1 MSTDAAAALSEQP
14 APEAPYSL
22 RLLAAGIVGR
32 TWLWFVAGCLLVTLL
47 PMLVGWRAFV
57 VESGSME
64 PRLRIG
70 DAVLAAPV
78 RDAQDLLGR
87 ITVFTDPDVAD
98 RTKVHR
104 VTAVNADGTL
114 TTKGDANPTVD
125 PTVVPMDDVLG
136 LGRLLVRY
144 VGLPLV
150 WAQTGQWIWLGL
162 FLLSLLLAGLAISR
176 DQEDDDE
183 ADDPTDGPH
192 GGLVPLPTR
201 LGGAPASLAAATKP
215 IDQGL
220 RRLVSSPRWV
230 TRTAYVAILA
240 SAVVL
245 PTAGAAF
252 AATTRNPTNT
262 WSAGSWNY
270 TSVVQGL
277 LPWLYWKL
285 DDAGT
290 GTVVA
295 DSSATNVLGTY
306 SPDGSAASFTKG
318 VAGALTSDTVNRAV
332 TLNSATSCLVTSS
345 ASAASAAPSTLTEVV
360 WFRTTSTSG
369 GKLLGF
375 EAPRV
380 GVLAASAGGR
390 YDRHLYLDAAGQ
402 LWFGIGTTSPI
413 GIKSAAG
420 LNNGQWHMAA
430 ATLGPAGMA
439 LYVDGVQVATNA
451 STAAGSFS
459 GWWRAGCGN
468 LSGWVSYWDGGGSP
482 TGSSN
487 QPRDFPFAGSLDEI
501 SIWQSVLTPAQ
512 IAQLYA
518 AR

>member
-32 TWLWFVAGCLLVTLL
+32 TWLWFVAGCLIITLL

-70 DAVLAAPV
+70 DAVLAAPD

-104 VTAVNADGTL
+104 VTAVNTDGTL

-150 WAQTGQWIWLGL
+150 WVQTGQWIWLGL

-176 DQEDDDE
+176 DQEADE
-183 ADDPTDGPH
+183 SPHDPDGE
-192 GGLVPLPTR
+192 LVPLPTR
-201 LGGAPASLAAATKP
+201 LGGASASLTAATTP
-215 IDQGL
+215 SDQGL
-220 RRLVSSPRWV
+220 RRMVPSPR
-230 TRTAYVAILA
+230 RSARLAYVAILT
-240 SAVVL
+240 SAVLL

-252 AATTRNPTNT
+252 AATTVNPTNT
-262 WSAGSWNY
+262 WLAGTWSY
-270 TSVVQGL
+270 TSLVQGT

-295 DSSATNVLGTY
+295 DSSSNNVSGTY
-306 SPDGSAASFTKG
+306 SPGGGTASFTKG
-318 VAGALTSDTVNRAV
+318 VTGALVSDTVNRAV
-332 TLNSATSCLVTSS
+332 TLTSSTSCLVTSS
-345 ASAASAAPSTLTEVV
+345 ASAASAAPASLTAVV
-360 WFRTTSTSG
+360 WFKTTTTSG

-375 EAPRV
+375 ESPRT
-380 GVLAASAGGR
+380 GVLAQSAGGR
-390 YDRHLYLDAAGQ
+390 YDRHLYLDASGQ
-402 LWFGIGTTSPI
+402 VWFGIGTTSTI

-420 LNNGQWHMAA
+420 LNNGQWHMAV
-430 ATLGPAGMA
+430 ATLGATGIS
-439 LYVDGVQVATNA
+439 LYIDGVQVASNS
-451 STAAGSFS
+451 STAAGSYS

-468 LSGWVSYWDGGGSP
+468 LSGWVSFWDGGGSP

-487 QPRDFPFAGSLDEI
+487 QPRDFPFTGSLDEV

>member
-1 MSTDAAAALSEQP
+1 MSTDVSAALDERP
-14 APEAPYSL
+14 APEAPYST
-22 RLLAAGIVGR
+22 RRLAAGIVAR

-47 PMLVGWRAFV
+47 PMLIGWRAFV
-57 VESGSME
+57 VQSGSME
-64 PRLRIG
+64 PRIKVG
-70 DAVLAAPV
+70 DAVLAAPGH
-78 RDAQDLLGR
+78 DAQDLLGR
-87 ITVFTDPDVAD
+87 VTVFTDQDVVAQ
-98 RTKVHR
+98 TKVHR
-104 VTAVNADGTL
+104 VTAINSDGTL
-114 TTKGDANPTVD
+114 TTQGDANPTPD
-125 PTVVPMDDVLG
+125 SATVPLDDVFG

-176 DQEDDDE
+176 DQEADE
-183 ADDPTDGPH
+183 SPHDPDGE
-192 GGLVPLPTR
+192 LVPLPTR
-201 LGGAPASLAAATKP
+201 LGGASASLTAATTP
-215 IDQGL
+215 SDQGL
-220 RRLVSSPRWV
+220 RRMVPSPR
-230 TRTAYVAILA
+230 RFSRLAYAAILT
-240 SAVVL
+240 SAVLL

-252 AATTRNPTNT
+252 AATTVNPTNT
-262 WSAGSWNY
+262 WRAGTWSY
-270 TSVVQGL
+270 TSLVQGT

-295 DSSATNVLGTY
+295 DSSSNNVSGTY
-306 SPDGSAASFTKG
+306 SPGGSTASFTKG
-318 VAGALTSDTVNRAV
+318 VTGALISDTVNTAV
-332 TLNSATSCLVTSS
+332 TLTSSTSCLVTSS
-345 ASAASAAPSTLTEVV
+345 ASAASAAPASLTAVV
-360 WFRTTSTSG
+360 WFKTTTTSG

-375 EAPRV
+375 ESPRT
-380 GVLAASAGGR
+380 GVLAASAGGL
-390 YDRHLYLDAAGQ
+390 YDRHLYLDASGQ
-402 LWFGIGTTSPI
+402 VWFGIGTTSPI

-430 ATLGPAGMA
+430 ATFGPAGMA

-451 STAAGSFS
+451 STAAGSYS

-487 QPRDFPFAGSLDEI
+487 QPRDFPFAGSLDEVT
-501 SIWQSVLTPAQ
+501 IWTSVLSPTQ
-512 IAQLYA
+512 LAQLYA